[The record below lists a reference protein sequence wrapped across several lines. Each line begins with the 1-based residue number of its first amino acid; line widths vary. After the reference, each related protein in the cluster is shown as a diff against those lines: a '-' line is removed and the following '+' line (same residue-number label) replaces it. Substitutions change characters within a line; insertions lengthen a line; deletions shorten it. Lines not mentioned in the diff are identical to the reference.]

1 MSFCQLELNRFKST
15 RHAYVIEKCRFMS
28 LINIDCDCGSDALF
42 LDFDGT
48 LVDLAPRPESVL
60 VPPQLVVILEL
71 LYAATGGALA
81 IVSGRPLQQL
91 DQFLAPLRLPAAG
104 VHGVERRR
112 ADGRLIQL
120 PVPDSK
126 RLLPYIEPFAK
137 QHPGLLLELK
147 HGALALHYRNVP
159 RLETACV
166 QVMAEAL
173 EQESGFAL
181 LHGKMVIEAKAA
193 ITNKGEA
200 IAAFMREAPFAGRRP
215 LFAGDDLTD
224 EAGFAQVQLPAFGG
238 IGIKIGSGDT
248 RANARLAEP
257 AALREFLFQALPA
270 KTTHIS

>member
-1 MSFCQLELNRFKST
+1 
-15 RHAYVIEKCRFMS
+15 MS

-60 VPPQLVVILEL
+60 VPPQLIVILEL
-71 LYAATGGALA
+71 LYTATGGALA

-112 ADGRLIQL
+112 ADGTLIQL

-147 HGALALHYRNVP
+147 HGALALHYRNAP
-159 RLETACV
+159 QLEAACV
-166 QVMAEAL
+166 QIMAEAL

-193 ITNKGEA
+193 VTNKGEA

-215 LFAGDDLTD
+215 VFAGDDLTD
-224 EAGFAQVQLPAFGG
+224 EAGFAQVQLAELDG
-238 IGIKIGSGDT
+238 IGIKIGAGDT
-248 RANARLAEP
+248 RANARLADP
-257 AALREFLFQALPA
+257 SALREFLFQALPT
-270 KTTHIS
+270 KSTSIS

>member
-1 MSFCQLELNRFKST
+1 MP
-15 RHAYVIEKCRFMS
+15 

-60 VPPQLVVILEL
+60 VPPQLIVILEL
-71 LYAATGGALA
+71 LYTATGGALA

-112 ADGRLIQL
+112 ADGTLIQL

-147 HGALALHYRNVP
+147 HGALALHYRNAP
-159 RLETACV
+159 HLEAACV
-166 QVMAEAL
+166 QIMAEAL

-193 ITNKGEA
+193 VTNKGEA

-215 LFAGDDLTD
+215 VFAGDDQTD
-224 EAGFAQVQLPAFGG
+224 EAGFAQVQLAELDGL
-238 IGIKIGSGDT
+238 GIKIGAGDT
-248 RANARLAEP
+248 RANARLP
-257 AALREFLFQALPA
+257 DPSALREFLFQALPT
-270 KTTHIS
+270 KSTSIS